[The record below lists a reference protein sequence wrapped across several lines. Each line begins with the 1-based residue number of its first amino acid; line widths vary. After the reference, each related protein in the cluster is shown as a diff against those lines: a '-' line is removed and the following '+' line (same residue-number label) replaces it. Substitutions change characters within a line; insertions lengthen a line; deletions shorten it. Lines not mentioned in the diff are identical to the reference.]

1 VWSGCDMSSAR
12 TISER
17 LDFHAR
23 QRVPPANGG
32 LTHLVLAKSLLLNV
46 CLLCSSMSSRHGCLI
61 NDWSDGCALGLI
73 NARDS
78 LYANRFF
85 EKPGKGICARRA
97 APSCELVR

>member
-1 VWSGCDMSSAR
+1 MWSGCDMSSAR

-17 LDFHAR
+17 LDIHAR
-23 QRVPPANGG
+23 QRVPPAKCG
-32 LTHLVLAKSLLLNV
+32 LTHLVLVKSLLLNV
-46 CLLCSSMSSRHGCLI
+46 YRLCSSMSSRYGCLI